1 MTEKND
7 PDINLKDYCNNAARV
22 LYSTEKLV
30 KRNQEIWRETPEQD
44 GELYN
49 PEWTVSFSQEDVS
62 LLIRNLHET
71 GTFFEILG
79 GNQDAAADLLKAH
92 QEAEAGAN

>member
-7 PDINLKDYCNNAARV
+7 PEINVKDYCNNAARF
-22 LYSTEKLV
+22 LYSMKQLV
-30 KRNQEIWRETPEQD
+30 EHNLEIWRQTPEQD
-44 GELYN
+44 GEWYN
-49 PEWTVSFSQEDVS
+49 PDWTVSFSQEDVS

-92 QEAEAGAN
+92 QEATINPK